1 MGYPSSSLAPR
12 HAADVRLVPGHVC
25 TGTGLH
31 WPRLHRDWAALSRP
45 VTSAPRAFIPSCAPL
60 MAHVYHCVRAAV
72 MAVSQSLWE
81 LILGRVIVGVA
92 VGMASHT
99 VTAAAPR
106 RVQQSRESA
115 LQHAGA
121 SDLLQGPNRCTIGRR
136 RCIVETGTGKRGRGL
151 SGRRLSRGGLSGGGL
166 SEGALTAT
174 LTGTGWA
181 HFGQLLT

>member
-60 MAHVYHCVRAAV
+60 RACAPLMAHVYHCVRAAV

-106 RVQQSRESA
+106 RGRAAPRATEPGKRASA
-115 LQHAGA
+115 RRGVRFAPGA
-121 SDLLQGPNRCTIGRR
+121 EPVRDRQAPMR
-136 RCIVETGTGKRGRGL
+136 IVETGLENAG
-151 SGRRLSRGGLSGGGL
+151 
-166 SEGALTAT
+166 EG
-174 LTGTGWA
+174 
-181 HFGQLLT
+181 